1 MLTNKERANLR
12 SLAAKEKSLFKV
24 GKNGITENMLEQI
37 DKCIEK
43 RELIKISV
51 LPNQDDSEKEIA
63 TFLAEKLKAEVVE
76 TKGSTLVLYR
86 KSNK

>member
-12 SLAAKEKSLFKV
+12 GLASKEKSLFKV
-24 GKNGITENMLEQI
+24 GKNGLTENMIDQI
-37 DKCIEK
+37 DKCLEK
-43 RELIKISV
+43 RELLKISV
-51 LPNQDDSEKEIA
+51 LPNQDESEKEISLI
-63 TFLAEKLKAEVVE
+63 LAEKLKAEVVE